1 MQRVSTPHGEARR
14 SGVSS
19 AGHTVWVEV
28 GQFQLKQA
36 VDQHVAERIRGI

>member
-1 MQRVSTPHGEARR
+1 MQLVSTSQGEVRR
-14 SGVSS
+14 SGVLSG
-19 AGHTVWVEV
+19 GHTIWVEV